1 MQAFCDKLDLTGTGV
16 EEITKQGEGFDNIV
30 TGKILSKEHHP
41 DSDHMWV
48 TKVDVGTEKLQ
59 IVCGAQN
66 FEEGDNVVVA
76 KIGAVLPGDFK
87 IKKAKLRG
95 VESCGMNCSEEELG
109 LADKS
114 DGIMIL
120 PKDAPI
126 GVPAAEYLRLSDTII
141 DTEITPNRPDCLSVV
156 GCAREIAAIYD
167 VKWNNPLKEMAAKL
181 AKCDFEKGKMPSVK
195 IEDAARCPRYTARV
209 ITGVKVGPSPA
220 WLVERIAAM
229 GARSINN
236 IVDATNYI
244 LYLYGQ
250 PLHAFDYDKLKSKS
264 GKVDIVVR
272 GAKDKEKFTT
282 LDGEKRTLDPD
293 MTLIS
298 TPEKA
303 VALAGVMGGQN
314 SEVDEKTTSILLETA
329 TFSPAHTS
337 RTSRN
342 LGLISESSM
351 RYERRVDDADIKAIS
366 DASVA
371 LIVELAG
378 GKVLSSSGAPKD
390 SIVDE
395 WPVKSKPNKLKFRVE
410 RFNRM
415 MGAKI
420 PASFITKT
428 LKNLGCDVV
437 ATGKLLTVKTPT
449 FRPDLEREIDLYEE
463 VLRIYGMDRIHSTL
477 PASPGRVGVRTA
489 EQRLTSKV
497 HDVMSASGLHETICY
512 AFAEKD
518 DGKLMGNDK
527 AVELINPMNADQKY
541 MRQSLIPGLLRSVSY
556 NINRGVSDIALYET
570 GVVFSARK
578 GQQMP
583 RERVRIA
590 GVLTGEPKN
599 KSWNNKVE
607 ALDFFDAKGVVENLC
622 RALNIKKVKFTPAEL
637 GFLQPGRAAEV
648 TSKGTLLG

>member
-1 MQAFCDKLDLTGTGV
+1 MASK
-16 EEITKQGEGFDNIV
+16 
-30 TGKILSKEHHP
+30 LSKCE
-41 DSDHMWV
+41 
-48 TKVDVGTEKLQ
+48 
-59 IVCGAQN
+59 
-66 FEEGDNVVVA
+66 
-76 KIGAVLPGDFK
+76 
-87 IKKAKLRG
+87 
-95 VESCGMNCSEEELG
+95 
-109 LADKS
+109 
-114 DGIMIL
+114 
-120 PKDAPI
+120 
-126 GVPAAEYLRLSDTII
+126 
-141 DTEITPNRPDCLSVV
+141 
-156 GCAREIAAIYD
+156 
-167 VKWNNPLKEMAAKL
+167 
-181 AKCDFEKGKMPSVK
+181 FEKGKMPSVK
-195 IEDAARCPRYTARV
+195 IRDDECCPRYTARV

-220 WLVERIAAM
+220 WLVERITAM

-272 GAKDKEKFTT
+272 GANDKEKFTT
-282 LDGEKRTLDPD
+282 LDGENRTLDPD

-298 TPEKA
+298 TPDKA

-314 SEVDEKTTSILLETA
+314 SEVDENTTTILLETA

-337 RTSRN
+337 RTSRK

-351 RYERRVDDADIKAIS
+351 RFERRVDDADIKAIS

-378 GKVLSSSGAPKD
+378 GKVLSASGNAKD

-395 WPVKSKPNKLKFRVE
+395 WPIKSTPNKLKFRVD
-410 RFNRM
+410 RFNKM

-420 PASFITKT
+420 STVFITKT
-428 LKNLGCDVV
+428 LKNLGCEVV
-437 ATGKLLTVKTPT
+437 GTGKLLSVKTPT

-463 VLRIYGMDRIHSTL
+463 VLRIYGMDKIDSSL
-477 PASPGRVGVRTA
+477 PASPGRVGVRTH

-497 HDVMSASGLHETICY
+497 HDVMSASALHETICY

-518 DGKLMGNDK
+518 DGKLMGQDK

-556 NINRGVSDIALYET
+556 NINRGVADIALYEI
-570 GVVFSARK
+570 GVVFAARN

-583 RERVRIA
+583 RERTKIA

-607 ALDFFDAKGVVENLC
+607 TLDFFDAKGVVENLC
-622 RALNIKKVKFTPAEL
+622 KALNIKKVKLAPVEHC
-637 GFLQPGRAAEV
+637 FLQPGRAAEV
-648 TSKGTLLG
+648 TSKGTLFGWVGEIHPSLSKNFEVEAPVAAFELDMKALMSMSADIQGCEEISQFPNVSMDVAFTVNKDVTNEVMMQRITSAGGNMLKSVKLFDVFESEKHLGKDKKSMAYSLEYGDPNKTLTSEEVEAVHNRLVNKVCKATNAELRS